1 METLFKRHF
10 WAINLVGLGIIA
22 WLSAGSINAFVGMLL
37 AKAGHGEDRAFKAPA
52 TGDGLL
58 QKRLRDSRLSEVSGA
73 NIAGRSIFFN
83 EEPPPEEEEIADDA
97 AAEEEQKPGGPID
110 NSYEPTALPIKL
122 IGTMVVTPETWSSA
136 SVQLDKDTQKVVNV
150 GVDLLNGQAVVYA
163 IRRNYL
169 VLKEGEKLTIA
180 PLFAAGG
187 PGGAPGATNPD
198 GTPVPNAAP
207 RVMPSET
214 KRQASAVRET
224 QSEGVKKVGDTS
236 YQLDR
241 PHINEK
247 LKDLASLGQ
256 QARVVPNYH
265 NGKYEGFRLI
275 GMQGDSLFKN
285 IGFENGDVVQ
295 AINGDQIDSPNK
307 ALALYD
313 ALKNKSRLTVLIDR
327 GGVAKTLRYTIK

>member
-10 WAINLVGLGIIA
+10 WVINLVGLALIA

-37 AKAGHGEDRAFKAPA
+37 AKSGHGADRELKAPA
-52 TGDGLL
+52 GGDGAL
-58 QKRLRDSRLSEVSGA
+58 QKRLRDSRLNEVSGA

-83 EEPPPEEEEIADDA
+83 EEPPPPEEEIADESATDEA
-97 AAEEEQKPGGPID
+97 KKDGPID

-136 SVQLDKDTQKVVNV
+136 SVEIEKGTQKVVNV
-150 GVDLLNGQAVVYA
+150 GVDLLSGQAVVYA

-169 VLKEGEKLTIA
+169 VLKEGDKLTIA
-180 PLFAAGG
+180 PLFAA
-187 PGGAPGATNPD
+187 APAGTNPD
-198 GTPVPNAAP
+198 GSPIPNAPP
-207 RVMPSET
+207 RTPTPPPEN
-214 KRQASAVRET
+214 KRQSSNLRSPD
-224 QSEGVKKVGDTS
+224 SEGVKKVGDTS

-241 PHINEK
+241 PHINDK
-247 LKDLASLGQ
+247 LKDLAALGQ

-265 NGKYEGFRLI
+265 NGKYEGFRMI
-275 GMQGDSLFKN
+275 GMQGDSLFKS
-285 IGFENGDVVQ
+285 IGFENGDIVQ

-327 GGVAKTLRYTIK
+327 GGVVKTLRYTIR

>member
-10 WAINLVGLGIIA
+10 WVINLVGLGLIA

-37 AKAGHGEDRAFKAPA
+37 AKAGHNAERELKAPA
-52 TGDGLL
+52 GGDGAL
-58 QKRLRDSRLSEVSGA
+58 QKRLRDSRLNEVSGA

-83 EEPPPEEEEIADDA
+83 EEPPAPEEEIVDESATDEA
-97 AAEEEQKPGGPID
+97 AKKEGPID

-136 SVQLDKDTQKVVNV
+136 SVEVEKGTQKVVNV
-150 GVDLLNGQAVVYA
+150 GVDLLSGQAVVYA

-169 VLKEGEKLTIA
+169 VLKEGDKLTIA
-180 PLFAAGG
+180 PLFTATPAGG
-187 PGGAPGATNPD
+187 TNPD
-198 GTPVPNAAP
+198 GTPIPGMPPPRAP
-207 RVMPSET
+207 TPPPES
-214 KRQASAVRET
+214 KRQSSS
-224 QSEGVKKVGDTS
+224 QQPGDSEGVKKVGDTS

-247 LKDLASLGQ
+247 LKDLAALGQ

-265 NGKYEGFRLI
+265 NGKYEGFRMI

-327 GGVAKTLRYTIK
+327 GGVVKTLRYTIR